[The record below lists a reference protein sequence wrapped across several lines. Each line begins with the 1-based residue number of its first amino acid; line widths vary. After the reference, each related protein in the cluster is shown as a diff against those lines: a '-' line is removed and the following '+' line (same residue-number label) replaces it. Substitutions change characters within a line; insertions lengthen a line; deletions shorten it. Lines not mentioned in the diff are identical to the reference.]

1 MPAIKGNAA
10 VWKAVINGDDLERV
24 QTLAEA
30 MPPACRAFVAPDD
43 GGLEAAVQSQS
54 QSQLPPQLPSS
65 PRDLIMSFIDSTV
78 DAFVRRSLESTS
90 LLPPRRGR
98 RPAVTPLP
106 QQFLIAL
113 SSGDCALDAPAE
125 ALDAFSD
132 EIGGWLSGLKPSA
145 PDVLFRTFFRLDSPP
160 ERSDDLD
167 GDYGGAGGGNGD
179 EMERNRERKRAA
191 NRDYD
196 IWSVRFFLQA
206 TDDPSLLIPAETVWK
221 TRSKTLT
228 FLQRKFKNPQEQ
240 LLADL
245 GRASRVFPEIE
256 ASLED
261 AHPVGFGMSTSQAY
275 AFLRESAP
283 LLEQNGFGVL
293 LPPWWEKPSAR
304 IGVKLKIK
312 SQAQDGGIGSGHF
325 SVKSIMSYDWE
336 VAIGDKTLSEDE
348 FAHLAGLK
356 LPLVQ
361 VRGEWVELRPEDID
375 SAINFFEK
383 KEKARE
389 ITLGEAMR
397 LGLSLGGEAGGSDA
411 DPQESGRGLPIVGI
425 EAEGWLKEMLSR
437 FSGAGAEGDG
447 DGGSKITLIT
457 PPKAFN
463 GTLRPYQVKG
473 VSWLAYLSG
482 FGFGACLADDMG
494 LGKCTSADSLILVNG
509 TLQRADKIWGRYA
522 GDAMFD
528 GEGFWA
534 VPTEPL
540 CTNSLNTET
549 GKIVQSHI
557 QKLYRQHVHTR
568 LHKVHLE
575 DGSNVTITYRHRLL
589 TNKGWTNDLH
599 EGDYVCVPSKILW
612 DGRPE
617 DQDLVKFLAWQIAE
631 GYEPTNQAMLS
642 ITQKDTERLDD
653 LRQIIHRVCKKYKI
667 KINSPA
673 IRTYAG
679 KTPALV
685 INSREY
691 ERFLLDKGYFWG
703 RRSRGKTIPPF
714 IMQSDLNSVRVFLRN
729 YFDAEGSSVESMR
742 SIEIS
747 TASSMLI
754 QQLSYLLRR
763 FGIWMRISA
772 KKKRATNGSGIY
784 RTYYIGTI
792 GGNSARRFYQEIGF
806 SIPGKQQRL
815 RKICETANNTNVEGI
830 PASDLVASV
839 VEATKL
845 PIRHFGMHNT
855 VYIDGSQQFS
865 RASLEKVIHAMDD
878 VISGESEKRYRELA
892 RSKWTSQTLKA
903 YMRLDKKLVS
913 ATKTQLQHLLDNE
926 VYYCRIKEIEEV
938 QYDGWVYDFEVEEH
952 HNFIANNILCH
963 NTIELIA
970 FLLHVREEM
979 GGEGKIPDPTLLICP
994 MSVVGNWQREVA
1006 HFAPHLRVMIHH
1018 GTDRLAGS
1026 DFVDEAER
1034 NDLVISTYSLAH
1046 RDSETLSRVNWEHI
1060 VLDEAQNIKNPGAKQ
1075 TQAIKRLK
1083 AGQMIA
1089 LTGTPVENRLSEL
1102 WSIMEFL
1109 NSGYLGSARSFRTNF
1124 AIPIEKYRDK
1134 GRAEVLRRIIQPFV
1148 LRRMKTDPTVIQD
1161 LPEKMELNV
1170 YHNLTNEQASLYEAV
1185 VDEMLDKI
1193 NNSEGIERKGLV
1205 LSTLTRLKQIC
1216 NHPALFLQDGSA
1228 LPGRSG
1234 KLTRIEEM
1242 IDEVLA
1248 EGDKALIFTQFAG
1261 MGAMLRHHLQE
1272 RFDCEVLFL
1281 HGGTPR
1287 KQRDEMVR
1295 RFQEDRD
1302 CPQLFVLSLKA
1313 GGFGLNLTAA
1323 NHVFHF
1329 DRWWNPAVENQATD
1343 RAFRIGQKRNVFVH
1357 KFVCIGTLE
1366 ERIDQMLEEKK
1377 ELADAIVGAGEAWLT
1392 ELSTSELKDIF
1403 TLSRDAACG
1412 GAGAEIGTGIETGTR
1427 MEAGTETRAGGDQ

>member
-1 MPAIKGNAA
+1 MQVLHAIWDTGRLHLWAESSALPLTVPPRRGRPPKKAKPKAHPFSLPGNVLRDVIVDTFGGTPSAIATGTFLLPSTRKGPLPSPWLILEDDCVSEKATTLSAWNIEMLVFDAHHAFDLLLGLPAHPPHGIAFGGTLGFLIEAAIFSLELIAREQFVPAIKGNAA
-10 VWKAVINGDDLERV
+10 VWKAVISGDDLERV
-24 QTLAEA
+24 HTLAEA
-30 MPPACRAFVAPDD
+30 MPPACRAFAPQDD
-43 GGLEAAVQSQS
+43 DGLEAAAQSQS
-54 QSQLPPQLPSS
+54 PSSTSPPSHSSSLPPS
-65 PRDLIMSFIDSTV
+65 PRDLIMSFIDLTV

-106 QQFLIAL
+106 QQFLTAL
-113 SSGDCALDAPAE
+113 SSRNSTLDAPAE

-132 EIGGWLSGLKPSA
+132 GITGWLSGLKSSA
-145 PDVLFRTFFRLDSPP
+145 PDVLFRTCFRLDSPP
-160 ERSDDLD
+160 ERSDDLGED
-167 GDYGGAGGGNGD
+167 EVGVGD
-179 EMERNRERKRAA
+179 EDRNGNEGRDRGRKRRRDA

-196 IWSVRFFLQA
+196 IWSVHFFLQA

-228 FLQRKFKNPQEQ
+228 FLKRKFKNPQEQ

-245 GRASRVFPEIE
+245 GRASQVFPAIE

-261 AHPVGFGMSTSQAY
+261 ARPVGFGMSTSQAY

-293 LPPWWEKPSAR
+293 LPPWWEKPGAR

-312 SQAQDGGIGSGHF
+312 SPTPAQESGGIGSGHF

-336 VAIGDKTLSEDE
+336 MAIGDQTLSEEE
-348 FAHLAGLK
+348 FAHLADLK

-383 KEKARE
+383 KERARE

-397 LGLSLGGEAGGSDA
+397 LGLSLRGEDGGTGA
-411 DPQESGRGLPIVGI
+411 DYPDSRRGLPVVGI
-425 EAEGWLKEMLSR
+425 EAEGWLDEMLSR
-437 FSGAGAEGDG
+437 FSGAGAGEGAGRGVEDGCAGEGEGDG
-447 DGGSKITLIT
+447 TKITLIT

-473 VSWLAYLSG
+473 VSWLAYLSR

-494 LGKCTSADSLILVNG
+494 LGK
-509 TLQRADKIWGRYA
+509 
-522 GDAMFD
+522 
-528 GEGFWA
+528 
-534 VPTEPL
+534 
-540 CTNSLNTET
+540 
-549 GKIVQSHI
+549 
-557 QKLYRQHVHTR
+557 
-568 LHKVHLE
+568 
-575 DGSNVTITYRHRLL
+575 
-589 TNKGWTNDLH
+589 
-599 EGDYVCVPSKILW
+599 
-612 DGRPE
+612 
-617 DQDLVKFLAWQIAE
+617 
-631 GYEPTNQAMLS
+631 
-642 ITQKDTERLDD
+642 
-653 LRQIIHRVCKKYKI
+653 
-667 KINSPA
+667 
-673 IRTYAG
+673 
-679 KTPALV
+679 
-685 INSREY
+685 
-691 ERFLLDKGYFWG
+691 
-703 RRSRGKTIPPF
+703 
-714 IMQSDLNSVRVFLRN
+714 
-729 YFDAEGSSVESMR
+729 
-742 SIEIS
+742 
-747 TASSMLI
+747 
-754 QQLSYLLRR
+754 
-763 FGIWMRISA
+763 
-772 KKKRATNGSGIY
+772 
-784 RTYYIGTI
+784 
-792 GGNSARRFYQEIGF
+792 
-806 SIPGKQQRL
+806 
-815 RKICETANNTNVEGI
+815 
-830 PASDLVASV
+830 
-839 VEATKL
+839 
-845 PIRHFGMHNT
+845 T
-855 VYIDGSQQFS
+855 V
-865 RASLEKVIHAMDD
+865 
-878 VISGESEKRYRELA
+878 
-892 RSKWTSQTLKA
+892 
-903 YMRLDKKLVS
+903 
-913 ATKTQLQHLLDNE
+913 
-926 VYYCRIKEIEEV
+926 
-938 QYDGWVYDFEVEEH
+938 
-952 HNFIANNILCH
+952 
-963 NTIELIA
+963 ELIA
-970 FLLHVREEM
+970 FLLHVRENAAGQKRNLELGLNSGVESESGLDSGM
-979 GGEGKIPDPTLLICP
+979 GSSSDLNLDPTLLICP
-994 MSVVGNWQREVA
+994 MSVVGNWQREVER
-1006 HFAPHLRVMIHH
+1006 FAPHLRVMIHH

-1026 DFVDEAER
+1026 AFADEAER

-1046 RDSETLSRVNWEHI
+1046 RDCEVLSQVNWQHI

-1109 NSGYLGSARSFRTNF
+1109 NSGYLGSARSFRKNF

-1148 LRRMKTDPTVIQD
+1148 LRRMKTDPTIIQD
-1161 LPEKMELNV
+1161 LPEKMELKV

-1193 NNSEGIERKGLV
+1193 DNSEGIERKGLV
-1205 LSTLTRLKQIC
+1205 LATLTRLKQIC

-1228 LPGRSG
+1228 LSGRSG

-1287 KQRDEMVR
+1287 KQREEIVR

-1302 CPQLFVLSLKA
+1302 GPPLFVLSLKA

-1343 RAFRIGQKRNVFVH
+1343 RAFRIGQERNVFVH

-1412 GAGAEIGTGIETGTR
+1412 GAGAEV
-1427 MEAGTETRAGGDQ
+1427 GTERKAGAVTGGAER